1 MSSNSEADRIESRV
15 IEFLE
20 NAIAS
25 TNESEKVSFL
35 NQAQEL
41 VIHNDI
47 LDNFLDEIL
56 GFQNDKLS
64 EVRKFVASFIEA
76 TCRKDPDFFPKVI
89 VNLSLMLAD
98 EVPNVLKRVIQAL
111 TQLYK
116 IFLPWISTAKVNEE
130 IESTG
135 EVWNQIKNQVFSL
148 IDLTENDGV
157 RTQCVKFIEMVIV
170 CQTRRDN
177 FSKEED
183 FSLDQIVNVDK
194 KLIDIETLED
204 EAKQLFEQ
212 LINFQSKIHISSVNL
227 MATMQSLSLIARQRS
242 RLFFDKVVLAFETL
256 STNLPPTL
264 AKSQVNSVNKQLKL
278 LMFMLFKHPYIQ
290 FSKYQSKI
298 MQTLQNIGVKQSE
311 INRCIQES
319 KKRGIKIEANNSNN
333 NVGHEPKRI
342 KIEMDEDDDEM
353 ENNNGN
359 NNQVQENEQPKFNL
373 DTSLHDL
380 SRKFSRYDAIKA
392 ADITAKDLI
401 GRLNNSNTVCDL
413 VLTSLHLLPDNLKP
427 ESIASLNDFS
437 FSLNDPAAI
446 KKMAFFLTGM
456 AIGPGIDEVIAK
468 YMNLFETQYR
478 MKIDNETNKKI
489 TSMVKKLIS
498 REMKNQQQN
507 HNKVKLVQSG
517 KKMTSAVKIKQLKL
531 EDITKPLELNEKIR
545 HMEKCISRILVSNQS
560 AQFSAKQYE
569 NYRKIIGKFSS
580 NLVAFD
586 PLKTLIKDYIFQDI
600 RSRYDIL
607 FNALYLEYIH
617 CKSHEK
623 SMKSYSDYL
632 AWIIESVFDTCETN
646 DLDFFLQK
654 LYLESPLLD
663 DRAIEMFKNFVLH
676 SEDFESSSTILRILV
691 EKRPS
696 YRQEFLTC
704 LLQICIETENA
715 DIHQSSLAMIIEI
728 YQNPKFNL
736 KETAESFALE
746 CLNRLKNDTYGPNVL
761 GAKEPMPWNDDAIKA
776 VLAVY
781 LKLLPLNQK
790 LIHELPNVYV
800 ATNAHI
806 KRVILRLIQEP
817 IQDID
822 MNSMEMIKF
831 VQNGFIDGAEILV
844 SRVIHILTDKRK
856 PSAKLVACVKD
867 LYQKQKRVT
876 DVRFLIPVLSG
887 FTKREI
893 IEILPQL
900 IKLNPNVIKEVFNRM
915 FVSHD
920 PSYQSPISPA
930 DLMIALH
937 NIDPSKCDLRT
948 IIKAIHLCFEEK
960 SLFTAEVFAIVMQML
975 SEQNPLPT
983 LLMRTVIQTL
993 GHYPRLISFV
1003 MNNILQ
1009 RLILK
1014 QVWNQKKVWEGFIKC
1029 CQRTLPQSFPVLLQL
1044 PPIQLQS
1051 VFQTC
1056 PEIRPS
1062 LINYLQQM
1070 NQQQVSLIPQSLLD
1084 VILSSEYDMNTN
1096 QMINSDGGHHRSQQR
1111 QQQQQS
1117 ITESITDNV
1126 DSS

>member
-1 MSSNSEADRIESRV
+1 MSTNSETDCIESRV
-15 IEFLE
+15 IDFLE
-20 NAIAS
+20 NAISS

-56 GFQNDKLS
+56 GFQNDKFS
-64 EVRKFVASFIEA
+64 EVRKFVAGFIEA
-76 TCRKDPDFFPKVI
+76 TCKKDPDFFPKII

-116 IFLPWISTAKVNEE
+116 IFLPWIATAKVNEE
-130 IESTG
+130 AESTG
-135 EVWNQIKNQVFSL
+135 VVWNQIKNQVFSL

-177 FSKEED
+177 FSKEVD

-194 KLIDIETLED
+194 KLIDIDALED

-242 RLFFDKVVLAFETL
+242 RLFFDKVVLSFEAL

-278 LMFMLFKHPYIQ
+278 LMLMLFKHPYIQ

-298 MQTLQNIGVKQSE
+298 TQTLLNIGVKQSE
-311 INRCIQES
+311 INRSIQDC
-319 KKRGIKIEANNSNN
+319 KKRGIKIEASNN
-333 NVGHEPKRI
+333 NIANEPKRI
-342 KIEMDEDDDEM
+342 KIEIDEDDEEM

-359 NNQVQENEQPKFNL
+359 QAQENEQPKFNL

-401 GRLNNSNTVCDL
+401 GRLNNPNIICDL
-413 VLTSLHLLPDNLKP
+413 VLTSLHLLPDDLTPEMTNLFK
-427 ESIASLNDFS
+427 DFS
-437 FSLNDPAAI
+437 FTLNDPATIA
-446 KKMAFFLTGM
+446 KKIAFYFTGM
-456 AIGPGIDEVIAK
+456 GIGPGIDEVIAK
-468 YMNLFETQYR
+468 YMNLFETQYH

-498 REMKNQQQN
+498 REMKNQQQS

-545 HMEKCISRILVSNQS
+545 HMEKCIGRILVSNQS

-569 NYRKIIGKFSS
+569 NYRKIIGKLSS
-580 NLVAFD
+580 NFVTFD
-586 PLKTLIKDYIFQDI
+586 SLKSLIKEYIFQDI

-607 FNALYLEYIH
+607 FNALYLEYIN
-617 CKSHEK
+617 CKSLHK

-632 AWIIESVFDTCETN
+632 TWIIESVLDTCEQN
-646 DLDFFLQK
+646 DIDFFLQK

-663 DRAIEMFKNFVLH
+663 ERAIEMFKNFVLH

-691 EKRPS
+691 EKRPA
-696 YRQEFLTC
+696 YRREFLNC
-704 LLQICIETENA
+704 LLQICIETENPE
-715 DIHQSSLAMIIEI
+715 IHQSSLAMIIEI
-728 YQNPKFNL
+728 YQNSKFNL

-746 CLNRLKNDTYGPNVL
+746 CLNLLKNDTYGPNVF
-761 GAKEPMPWNDDAIKA
+761 GSKEPIPWNDEAIKV

-806 KRVILRLIQEP
+806 KRIILRLIQEP

-822 MNSMEMIKF
+822 MNSTEIIKF
-831 VQNGFIDGAEILV
+831 VQNGFIEGAEIIV
-844 SRVIHILTDKRK
+844 SRVIHILTDKQK
-856 PSAKLVACVKD
+856 PSPKLVACVKD

-887 FTKREI
+887 FSKREI

-900 IKLNPNVIKEVFNRM
+900 IKLNPNVIKEVFNRIL
-915 FVSHD
+915 VSHD

-937 NIDPSKCDLRT
+937 NIDPSKCDLKT

-960 SLFTAEVFAIVMQML
+960 SLFTAEVLAIVMQML

-1051 VFQTC
+1051 VFQTS

-1070 NQQQVSLIPQSLLD
+1070 NEQQVALIPQSLLD
-1084 VILSSEYDMNTN
+1084 IILSSEYDMNANN
-1096 QMINSDGGHHRSQQR
+1096 QMHDSDGYRPPPPSQQ
-1111 QQQQQS
+1111 QP
-1117 ITESITDNV
+1117 IESITDIV
-1126 DSS
+1126 DS